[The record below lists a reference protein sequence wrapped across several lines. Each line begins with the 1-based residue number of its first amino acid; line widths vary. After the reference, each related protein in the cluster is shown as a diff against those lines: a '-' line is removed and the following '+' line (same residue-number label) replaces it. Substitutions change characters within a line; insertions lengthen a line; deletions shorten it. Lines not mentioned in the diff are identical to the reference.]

1 MPPPPPVPCVLHW
14 RFLKTIPCWIQ
25 FLLHLVVSFRI
36 KSYQKNGKLT
46 VVAVHVHSIA
56 WLIQFGSFGLGL
68 LLAFNNFS
76 WIFFYFLEGMC
87 YPRYFSSLFFPSPC
101 SVFTRS
107 GSYVPGNFLIFYDR
121 LIRYDHTCSYFVI
134 WIQVK
139 DFWVLLNITLKCPR
153 FVLIFIHCYT
163 LERGTFKS

>member
-1 MPPPPPVPCVLHW
+1 MPPPVPCVLHW

-25 FLLHLVVSFRI
+25 FLLHLVVSLLEEREVSCSCCTCTFDSMTYSIWFIWFR
-36 KSYQKNGKLT
+36 SAFG
-46 VVAVHVHSIA
+46 
-56 WLIQFGSFGLGL
+56 IQQIFL
-68 LLAFNNFS
+68 N
-76 WIFFYFLEGMC
+76 FFYFLEGMC

-121 LIRYDHTCSYFVI
+121 LIRYDHTCIYFVI

-139 DFWVLLNITLKCPR
+139 DFWVLRNITL
-153 FVLIFIHCYT
+153 F
-163 LERGTFKS
+163 